1 MHHFSDFRDIARV
14 LDLSASSCCHPR
26 VRSSWA
32 AAHASNALKR
42 YMLPDLNEATMVTM
56 KIYKLQN
63 DQQVI
68 NIPKGIK
75 KDKLLILLKLI
86 DKYWWRRRELNPRPP
101 FSIKGFSGGWPT
113 SGPPYQAPNMY
124 LPC

>member
-1 MHHFSDFRDIARV
+1 MKYQTNARKCIIFPISGTSPGSWIC
-14 LDLSASSCCHPR
+14 SASSCCHPR
-26 VRSSWA
+26 VRSWA

-75 KDKLLILLKLI
+75 KYNLLILLQI
-86 DKYWWRRRELNPRPP
+86 
-101 FSIKGFSGGWPT
+101 IGGGGG
-113 SGPPYQAPNMY
+113 S
-124 LPC
+124 